1 MITLTNVKILITIIN
16 IKLLIRLFANGVKRR
31 PAPEDCDQWAA
42 ESEVGRQRVLWSL
55 WLQGDSGGDLDDDHD
70 HVDEGDDNVEP
81 GAVEERGGA
90 RDPLEQGQVAPCEQG
105 LLLLGEIHQND
116 QLPHLHI
123 HHHYHHQ
130 DQQQFTKDYLFSV

>member
-1 MITLTNVKILITIIN
+1 MMIMIILMRVRTTLN
-16 IKLLIRLFANGVKRR
+16 RCQ
-31 PAPEDCDQWAA
+31 P
-42 ESEVGRQRVLWSL
+42 
-55 WLQGDSGGDLDDDHD
+55 
-70 HVDEGDDNVEP
+70 P

-123 HHHYHHQ
+123 RHHNHHQ

>member
-1 MITLTNVKILITIIN
+1 MMIMIILVRVTTTLNPL
-16 IKLLIRLFANGVKRR
+16 
-31 PAPEDCDQWAA
+31 
-42 ESEVGRQRVLWSL
+42 
-55 WLQGDSGGDLDDDHD
+55 
-70 HVDEGDDNVEP
+70 

-123 HHHYHHQ
+123 QHHYHHQ
-130 DQQQFTKDYLFSV
+130 DQQQFTKVYLFSV